1 MFDVDR
7 HDVAGH
13 RIRHYGLFASN
24 VRADNLAIMRALIAL
39 SSLLPQVNEAP
50 KSHTPSEEAERCP
63 KCGGPMQVILR
74 FEGACR
80 RRNTPPV
87 TARFD
92 TS

>member
-80 RRNTPPV
+80 RNTPPV